1 MRADALVRL
10 AAVVVVPVE
19 QGGRRAGRERQR
31 VHRDGAG
38 DVDFA
43 GARHQPFA
51 QHAHRQ
57 AGGAAVVVLH
67 AGPALNG
74 AGVALVFL
82 DPAIDGE
89 RELGLLD
96 DVLLLDVRRDA
107 AVAGDLVELRLDFR
121 RVAVDRL
128 RSTEDFREIDGND
141 GNARSLQDLLAEAH
155 RLEGAGTCADAA
167 DARVLQAL
175 DGAADAREAVE
186 VGGELVAGDVGGMRR
201 RVGEVDAVLVE
212 VVAHR
217 ELAAERVAPAAQVDL
232 VEFVVRR
239 LHEHRHIE
247 LRPLDRFD
255 DGDLVAEVG
264 QEDDEA
270 VDIVAVLVE
279 QLHVLAH
286 VFLGLDGAV
295 VRRVDRQDVIAD
307 AELVELGD
315 DVAPRVERQRAVEEL
330 AAGDDQAERDFL
342 VKHLHCVSPLRT
354 GRAIPRRPAYRTEP
368 ALAFNVW
375 PFCVASGRVRPRR

>member
-1 MRADALVRL
+1 MRVRNDGLSLYNNVNLPQLADTSLFFDLAQTVVRRDAEVGHRSRGDLALDRAEALFRPDRRAEHVEVGDFRLDAEETLREVAAVRADALVRL
-10 AAVVVVPVE
+10 APVVVVPVE

-96 DVLLLDVRRDA
+96 DVLLPDVRRDA
-107 AVAGDLVELRLDFR
+107 PVAGDLVELRLDFR

-128 RSTEDFREIDGND
+128 RGAEDLGEVDGDD
-141 GNARSLQDLLAEAH
+141 GDARSLQDLLAEAH
-155 RLEGAGTCADAA
+155 RLEGAGARADAA

-186 VGGELVAGDVGGMRR
+186 VGGEFVAGDVGGVRR
-201 RVGEVDAVLVE
+201 RVGEVKTND
-212 VVAHR
+212 
-217 ELAAERVAPAAQVDL
+217 PN
-232 VEFVVRR
+232 
-239 LHEHRHIE
+239 
-247 LRPLDRFD
+247 
-255 DGDLVAEVG
+255 
-264 QEDDEA
+264 
-270 VDIVAVLVE
+270 
-279 QLHVLAH
+279 
-286 VFLGLDGAV
+286 
-295 VRRVDRQDVIAD
+295 
-307 AELVELGD
+307 
-315 DVAPRVERQRAVEEL
+315 RA
-330 AAGDDQAERDFL
+330 
-342 VKHLHCVSPLRT
+342 SP
-354 GRAIPRRPAYRTEP
+354 
-368 ALAFNVW
+368 
-375 PFCVASGRVRPRR
+375 